1 MPAKRGPGTSFYAP
15 IAYTNDQAIFQ
26 ISPSSLNKTPTSTR
40 RARWSFDPGLRRGLP
55 DGAFESEDLP
65 DPPGMGFIRLSN
77 RCHPA
82 RDGGLD
88 LAALSER
95 GKCSRIPADQGTSWR
110 QVLAG
115 RKPLFVLRFDGAF
128 LLRFAERTF
137 AG

>member
-1 MPAKRGPGTSFYAP
+1 LSGAHPYE
-15 IAYTNDQAIFQ
+15 
-26 ISPSSLNKTPTSTR
+26 
-40 RARWSFDPGLRRGLP
+40 FDPRLGGDLP

-65 DPPGMGFIRLSN
+65 DPPGLSFICPGN
-77 RCHPA
+77 RCNPA

-95 GKCSRIPADQGTSWR
+95 KNRSRIPADQGTSCC

-115 RKPLFVLRFDGAF
+115 RKPLFVLRFDGAS

>member
-1 MPAKRGPGTSFYAP
+1 VPG
-15 IAYTNDQAIFQ
+15 
-26 ISPSSLNKTPTSTR
+26 
-40 RARWSFDPGLRRGLP
+40 
-55 DGAFESEDLP
+55 GAFESEDLP
-65 DPPGMGFIRLSN
+65 DPPGMCFICPGN

-88 LAALSER
+88 LAALSEKKNR
-95 GKCSRIPADQGTSWR
+95 SRIPADQGTSWR